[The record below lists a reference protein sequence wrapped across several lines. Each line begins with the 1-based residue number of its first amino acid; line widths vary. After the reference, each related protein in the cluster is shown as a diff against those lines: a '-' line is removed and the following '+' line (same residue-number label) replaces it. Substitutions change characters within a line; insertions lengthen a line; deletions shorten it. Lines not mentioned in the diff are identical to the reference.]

1 MNDLQQKLEEAIK
14 VNDDY
19 LKVITILS
27 LTLFTLAKSL
37 KVASTQMTTELN
49 LNSLNFINNHCISSV
64 NTILKV
70 MENYKLQPDMLPKEL
85 YDKLRASFPDYKN
98 KTNGEILEDLQSAN
112 IPKI

>member
-1 MNDLQQKLEEAIK
+1 MNDLQQKLEEAVK

-37 KVASTQMTTELN
+37 KVASAQMTTELN

-85 YDKLRASFPDYKN
+85 YDKLRDSFPDYKN
-98 KTNGEILEDLQSAN
+98 KTNSEILEDLQSAN